1 MGRSK
6 PHLVNTAYMTLL
18 FNASP
23 AVISCALPFSVICL
37 FPARF
42 TNSVMRSP
50 NSESIMTPIC
60 LSVKSFK
67 KDLSDSF
74 PPGRAAPSFS
84 IGTMPSLS
92 RNHAAYAFM
101 VFRSSSH
108 VRRLSLPPVSD
119 MSKTYR
125 IPGFKALDGKIAMP
139 LLPRLTYRPTI
150 FHVSKSAISVALGLC
165 L

>member
-6 PHLVNTAYMTLL
+6 PHLVYTAYMTLL
-18 FNASP
+18 FNASS
-23 AVISCALPFSVICL
+23 AVISCALLLSVICL
-37 FPARF
+37 FPTRF

-74 PPGRAAPSFS
+74 PSGRAAPSFS
-84 IGTMPSLS
+84 L
-92 RNHAAYAFM
+92 NHAAYAFT
-101 VFRSSSH
+101 VFLSNSH

-125 IPGFKALDGKIAMP
+125 IPGFKALEGKIAMP

>member
-23 AVISCALPFSVICL
+23 AVISCALPFSVISL
-37 FPARF
+37 LPARF

-74 PPGRAAPSFS
+74 SSVRA
-84 IGTMPSLS
+84 MPSLS

-108 VRRLSLPPVSD
+108 VRTLSLPPVSD

-139 LLPRLTYRPTI
+139 LLPRLTYRPTF
-150 FHVSKSAISVALGLC
+150 FHVSKSATSVALGLC

>member
-1 MGRSK
+1 MGSSK

-18 FNASP
+18 FNAST
-23 AVISCALPFSVICL
+23 AVISCAPPFSVICL

-42 TNSVMRSP
+42 TNSVMRPP

-60 LSVKSFK
+60 LSVKSFR

-74 PPGRAAPSFS
+74 PSGRAAPSFS
-84 IGTMPSLS
+84 LT
-92 RNHAAYAFM
+92 HAAYAFM
-101 VFRSSSH
+101 VFLSSSH
-108 VRRLSLPPVSD
+108 VSRLSLPPVSD

-125 IPGFKALDGKIAMP
+125 ISGFKALEGKIAMP
-139 LLPRLTYRPTI
+139 LLPRLTYRPTF